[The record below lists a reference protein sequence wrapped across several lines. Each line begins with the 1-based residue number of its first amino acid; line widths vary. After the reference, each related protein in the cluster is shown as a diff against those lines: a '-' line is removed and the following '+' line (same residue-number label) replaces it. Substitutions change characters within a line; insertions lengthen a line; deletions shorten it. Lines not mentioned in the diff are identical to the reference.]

1 MSLRTT
7 SQTRWEVGNLK
18 DALISLLETFGYPVR
33 LQGSFAEDE
42 QYPESFFTF
51 WNNDSSDGSHYD
63 NDAVS
68 YIWDFD
74 VNFYS
79 IDPALVNTVLLDA
92 RRLMKTNGWIVSG
105 KGHDLASDEPTHT
118 GRGINVKYIE
128 R

>member
-1 MSLRTT
+1 MLSRTI
-7 SQTRWEVGNLK
+7 SRTRWEVGNLK

-63 NDAVS
+63 NDAVD

-79 IDPALVNTVLLDA
+79 IDPALVNTMLLDA